1 MPGLTRFYKSNAD
14 RQRAYRKR
22 KQAEMEEESLLAE
35 ATAAHAWVLQ
45 EAVRAALHAG
55 DATAQKVCRDDP
67 IDTLRALTDHV
78 HDQAGTPAENRP
90 WGEGD
95 GHDRGRIAR

>member
-1 MPGLTRFYKSNAD
+1 MPGPTRFYKSNAD

-45 EAVRAALHAG
+45 EAVRAALREG
-55 DATAQKVCRDDP
+55 DPTAQKIYREEP
-67 IDTLRALTDHV
+67 SDTLRALIDHF
-78 HDQAGTPAENRP
+78 HDQTGTPAEHRP
-90 WGEGD
+90 WGAGD
-95 GHDRGRIAR
+95 GHDRGR